1 MKDAMKLKYAALAAV
16 AIVLAAAGAQSAHAG
31 AINWNFN
38 ALNGSPAQP
47 GKSLLTQETYTQD
60 GVTLTATST
69 RYTCLYVL
77 CGWAGS
83 TVDLYA
89 KNGGTAAEQ
98 GLGLTNDPSG
108 DHEITDPYGISI
120 SLSSGAFTS
129 INIGSVQSGETWAV
143 WGTNDSGWQ
152 KLGSGMGTQTSNPLV
167 TFDLTGLSAHY
178 SQLILTDPQ
187 QGNAYSSGWCNTS
200 GSNNIL
206 LQGVSST
213 GEVPVS
219 TPEPGALAMFT
230 AGLLGCALFINR
242 RRRAARQS

>member
-1 MKDAMKLKYAALAAV
+1 MKLKYAGFVAI
-16 AIVLAAAGAQSAHAG
+16 AIVLAGAGAQSAHAG
-31 AINWNFN
+31 AINWSFN

-60 GVTLTATST
+60 GETLTATST
-69 RYTCLYVL
+69 RYTCRYFL

-120 SLSSGAFTS
+120 SLSSGTFTS

-143 WGTNDSGWQ
+143 WGTHDGGWQ
-152 KLGSGMGTQTSNPLV
+152 KLGSGMGTETSNPLV
-167 TFDLTGLSAHY
+167 TFDLTGLSARY

-187 QGNAYSSGWCNTS
+187 QGNGYSSWWCNTS

-242 RRRAARQS
+242 RRRVARES

>member
-1 MKDAMKLKYAALAAV
+1 MKLKYAALAAV

-152 KLGSGMGTQTSNPLV
+152 KLGSGMGTQTSNPLM